1 MSPINLPWT
10 RLVRYSSSAASAI
23 KYGEPIV
30 APDADIGQLAQE
42 GKLQVKQLLGT
53 DPFQLETT
61 DVTETVFRLYGP
73 LEPKDV
79 PIVRCIGLNYKTH
92 ILETGR
98 PLPTC
103 PTVFTKPGPAV
114 ADHDSPIPIPKI
126 AQEQCD
132 YEGELVIVIGQDGKN
147 ITAENALD
155 YVAGYTVGND
165 VSARDWQR
173 ESSKAGPVPQWTFSK
188 SFDKYAPLGP
198 CLVRQD
204 LLNEA

>member
-30 APDADIGQLAQE
+30 AQNADIGQLAQE

-92 ILETGR
+92 SKHEFEWASNPRFLMCSSSRDGQTSAH
-98 PLPTC
+98 LPYRLHKTRSRS
-103 PTVFTKPGPAV
+103 G
-114 ADHDSPIPIPKI
+114 
-126 AQEQCD
+126 
-132 YEGELVIVIGQDGKN
+132 
-147 ITAENALD
+147 
-155 YVAGYTVGND
+155 
-165 VSARDWQR
+165 
-173 ESSKAGPVPQWTFSK
+173 
-188 SFDKYAPLGP
+188 
-198 CLVRQD
+198 
-204 LLNEA
+204 